1 MPTAQLN
8 SLKSRVWV
16 SEILRQSQLTTPYA
30 LESFFSPP
38 CTEPNGTKQRSS
50 RWHRYQR
57 GETSP
62 SSRTVDAV
70 EARLPGTAVWI
81 HTPLWKLM
89 NGQTTG
95 LEDVADV
102 IGTAK
107 PHLARHTKGCG
118 NELAKPKTIDALW
131 RQGDLTALSVLLG
144 IARHAEITGNLEQY
158 VEASRAASNL
168 AILLSSTTA
177 LLAVRDEFLDVL
189 WARFFYCLKAL
200 PPPATAAWSRERSIE
215 AVQSLMDEA
224 FKRERRFGSRKERAL
239 LAFWVAKKH
248 PLFLMPP
255 HLTPAL
261 ALDQYEKNQR
271 LRKRYSAPAMNVIQR
286 IRFDILCSPPWLS
299 DTMKNLLDAAEG
311 DFLVHCQNHV
321 LPDSTPGRQTK

>member
-1 MPTAQLN
+1 MLTTQLN
-8 SLKSRVWV
+8 SLKSRAWV
-16 SEILRQSQLTTPYA
+16 SEVLRTSQLTTPYA
-30 LESFFSPP
+30 LESFFSPQ
-38 CTEPNGTKQRSS
+38 CLEPNGTRQRSS

-57 GETSP
+57 GETLP

-89 NGQTTG
+89 NGQATG

-118 NELAKPKTIDALW
+118 NELAKPKTIEALW
-131 RQGDLTALSVLLG
+131 RQGDLTALSALLG

-168 AILLSSTTA
+168 AIFLSSTTA

-200 PPPATAAWSRERSIE
+200 LPPVTAAWSRERSIV
-215 AVQSLMDEA
+215 AVQSLFDEA
-224 FKRERRFGSRKERAL
+224 FKRGRRFGGRKERAL

-248 PLFLMPP
+248 PFFLMPP
-255 HLTPAL
+255 HLTPAS
-261 ALDQYEKNQR
+261 ALDQYEKMQR
-271 LRKRYSAPAMNVIQR
+271 LRKRYSAPTMTVIQR
-286 IRFDILCSPPWLS
+286 MRFDILSAPSLHS
-299 DTMKNLLDAAEG
+299 DRVKNQLDSAEG
-311 DFLVHCQNHV
+311 DFLVHCNNHAV
-321 LPDSTPGRQTK
+321 PYSAPEK